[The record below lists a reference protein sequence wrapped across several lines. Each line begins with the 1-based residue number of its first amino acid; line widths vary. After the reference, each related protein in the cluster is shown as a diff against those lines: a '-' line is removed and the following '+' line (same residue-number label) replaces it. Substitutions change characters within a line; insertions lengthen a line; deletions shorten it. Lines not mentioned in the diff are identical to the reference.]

1 MTAEAPK
8 VAVTLRNTLPKIKD
22 DNTRAFVEEAIS
34 CYENKLNRAAVVLSW
49 VGAVSLL
56 YQHVVDTKLA
66 AFNTEAQRR
75 NPKWKLA
82 TTTDDLARMDEYDF
96 LQIAEG
102 ISVIGKSVK
111 HELEGALKFRNGCG
125 HPNSLKIGEPRQR
138 AHRDAGAERLRTVRT
153 LISAA
158 SISKKASALGR
169 GRVLPIFT
177 VIVPRREIRA
187 VSHPAG

>member
-1 MTAEAPK
+1 VTAEAPK

>member
-125 HPNSLKIGEPRQR
+125 HPNSLKIGESRVS
-138 AHRDAGAERLRTVRT
+138 AHIET
-153 LISAA
+153 L
-158 SISKKASALGR
+158 
-169 GRVLPIFT
+169 VLNVFAPFA
-177 VIVPRREIRA
+177 P
-187 VSHPAG
+187 